1 MDHVSVPL
9 ELLLCVNRVIAVSLC
24 LLVLDMH
31 RSGQGSPPART
42 GGLDFEANLKRVA
55 RPNTSSP
62 AIAGRSAWIIQPQES
77 SVGLLVLG
85 DHGY

>member
-9 ELLLCVNRVIAVSLC
+9 ELLLCVNRVITVSLC

-42 GGLDFEANLKRVA
+42 GGLD
-55 RPNTSSP
+55 
-62 AIAGRSAWIIQPQES
+62 
-77 SVGLLVLG
+77 
-85 DHGY
+85 